1 MKSDVL
7 AQRVAKGDVS
17 VLAVYTEG
25 NLEVWRKTAPGL
37 PETWTIA
44 ADTSCLVKDTPLYDL
59 KAMPTLYL
67 LDTQKNVVLKD
78 TSIPALMSY
87 WTEGA

>member
-1 MKSDVL
+1 
-7 AQRVAKGDVS
+7 
-17 VLAVYTEG
+17 
-25 NLEVWRKTAPGL
+25 
-37 PETWTIA
+37 
-44 ADTSCLVKDTPLYDL
+44 
-59 KAMPTLYL
+59 MPTLYL